1 MLRDFFYLVDP
12 VKTVC
17 CEMLGK
23 IAAVTADWD
32 QDGMEG
38 EERED
43 GIFLLDSA
51 CALETSNRSENEC
64 GLCSMLII
72 KSISNSCC

>member
-1 MLRDFFYLVDP
+1 
-12 VKTVC
+12 
-17 CEMLGK
+17 MLGK

-38 EERED
+38 EEREG

-51 CALETSNRSENEC
+51 CALEMSNRSENEC
-64 GLCSMLII
+64 GHLF
-72 KSISNSCC
+72 NAYY